1 MPPGAN
7 PFVFEQQSGA
17 GGLFWPM
24 KKLIALVAAG
34 LFTAG
39 TLFAGEHGDCAKQV
53 GNDGKMA
60 CTVALADLNLT
71 PDQQKKMDALMAEHH
86 KEGCSKASEAK
97 YMEEAKSV
105 LNQEQFAKFKAHC
118 SGEKEKPAA

>member
-1 MPPGAN
+1 
-7 PFVFEQQSGA
+7 
-17 GGLFWPM
+17 M

-71 PDQQKKMDALMAEHH
+71 PNQQKKMDALMAEHH

>member
-1 MPPGAN
+1 
-7 PFVFEQQSGA
+7 
-17 GGLFWPM
+17 M

-118 SGEKEKPAA
+118 SGEKQKPAA

>member
-71 PDQQKKMDALMAEHH
+71 PDQQKEDGCPDGGASQGRVQQGERSQIHGRGQIRPQSGAIREIQSALL
-86 KEGCSKASEAK
+86 G
-97 YMEEAKSV
+97 
-105 LNQEQFAKFKAHC
+105 
-118 SGEKEKPAA
+118 